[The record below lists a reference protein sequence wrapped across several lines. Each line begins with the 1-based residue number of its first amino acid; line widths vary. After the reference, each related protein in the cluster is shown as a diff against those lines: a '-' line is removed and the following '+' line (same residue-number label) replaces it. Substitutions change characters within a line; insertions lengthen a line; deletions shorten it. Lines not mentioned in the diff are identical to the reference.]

1 MTVTAEYYS
10 ENWGGWADT
19 EELTAAL
26 KRAEIIVDREIFPSG
41 YTVSTV
47 PEVWRTAAQNAVCAQ
62 AEFILENGGVSAL
75 SETTDG
81 GSVTLGK
88 FSYSGGGSPAGG
100 GSSGSSGGSAANS
113 LCAQALALLEPTGLL
128 YRGVSL

>member
-10 ENWGGWADT
+10 ENWGGWSDT

-26 KRAEIIVDREIFPSG
+26 RRAEIIVDREIFPSG

-47 PEVWRTAAQNAVCAQ
+47 PEAWRTAAQNAVCAQ
-62 AEFILENGGVSAL
+62 AEFILENGGVPAL

-81 GSVTLGK
+81 GSVSLGK
-88 FSYSGGGSPAGG
+88 FSYSCGGSPAG

-113 LCAQALALLEPTGLL
+113 LCGQALALLEPTGLL
-128 YRGVSL
+128 YRGVRI

>member
-19 EELTAAL
+19 DELTAAL
-26 KRAEIIVDREIFPSG
+26 RRAEIIVDREIFPSG
-41 YTVSTV
+41 YTVSTM

-62 AEFILENGGVSAL
+62 AEFILENGGVPAL

-81 GSVTLGK
+81 GSVSLGK
-88 FSYSGGGSPAGG
+88 FSYSGGT
-100 GSSGSSGGSAANS
+100 SGSSGGSAVNS
-113 LCAQALALLEPTGLL
+113 LCDQALALLEPTGLL
-128 YRGVSL
+128 YRGVRI

>member
-1 MTVTAEYYS
+1 MMVTPKYYT
-10 ENWGGWADT
+10 ENWGSWTDSD
-19 EELTAAL
+19 ELTAAL
-26 KRAEIIVDREIFPSG
+26 RRAEIIVDREIFPSG

-47 PEVWRTAAQNAVCAQ
+47 PGTWRTAAQNAVCAQ

-100 GSSGSSGGSAANS
+100 SSGGSGGSAGNS
-113 LCAQALALLEPTGLL
+113 LCGQALALLEPTGLL
-128 YRGVSL
+128 YRGVRI

>member
-10 ENWGGWADT
+10 ENWGGWSDT

-26 KRAEIIVDREIFPSG
+26 RRAEIIVDREIFPSG

-47 PEVWRTAAQNAVCAQ
+47 PEAWRTAAQNAVCAQ
-62 AEFILENGGVSAL
+62 AEFILENGGVPAL

-81 GSVTLGK
+81 GSVSLGK
-88 FSYSGGGSPAGG
+88 FSYSGGGGSPAGG
-100 GSSGSSGGSAANS
+100 SSGGSGGSAANS
-113 LCAQALALLEPTGLL
+113 LCVQALALLESTGLL
-128 YRGVSL
+128 YRGVRI

>member
-10 ENWGGWADT
+10 ANWGSWADT
-19 EELTAAL
+19 DELTAAL
-26 KRAEIIVDREIFPSG
+26 RRAEIIVDREIFPSG

-81 GSVTLGK
+81 GSVSPGK
-88 FSYSGGGSPAGG
+88 FRYSGGGSPAG
-100 GSSGSSGGSAANS
+100 GSSGSSGGSAVNS
-113 LCAQALALLEPTGLL
+113 LCGQALALLEPTGLL

>member
-10 ENWGGWADT
+10 ANWGGWTDSD
-19 EELTAAL
+19 ELTAAL
-26 KRAEIIVDREIFPSG
+26 KRAELIVDREIFPSG
-41 YTVSTV
+41 YTVATT
-47 PEVWRTAAQNAVCAQ
+47 PKVWRTAAQNAVCAQ

-100 GSSGSSGGSAANS
+100 SSGNSGGSAANS

-128 YRGVSL
+128 YRGVRI

>member
-10 ENWGGWADT
+10 GNWGGWSDT

-26 KRAEIIVDREIFPSG
+26 RRAEIIVDREIFPSG

-47 PEVWRTAAQNAVCAQ
+47 PGTWRTAAQNAVCAQ

-81 GSVTLGK
+81 GSVSLGK
-88 FSYSGGGSPAGG
+88 FSYSGGSGSPAG
-100 GSSGSSGGSAANS
+100 SSSGGSAVNS
-113 LCAQALALLEPTGLL
+113 LCIQALALLEPTGLL
-128 YRGVSL
+128 YRGVRI

>member
-19 EELTAAL
+19 DELTAVL
-26 KRAEIIVDREIFPSG
+26 RRAEIIVDREIFPSG
-41 YTVSTV
+41 YTVSTM

-62 AEFILENGGVSAL
+62 AEFILENGGVPAL

-81 GSVTLGK
+81 GSVSLGK
-88 FSYSGGGSPAGG
+88 FSYSGGST
-100 GSSGSSGGSAANS
+100 SGSSGGSAVNS

-128 YRGVSL
+128 YRGVRI

>member
-10 ENWGGWADT
+10 ANWGGWTDSD
-19 EELTAAL
+19 ELTAAL
-26 KRAEIIVDREIFPSG
+26 KRAELIVDREIFPSG
-41 YTVSTV
+41 STV
-47 PEVWRTAAQNAVCAQ
+47 AATPEVWRTAAQNAVCAQ

-100 GSSGSSGGSAANS
+100 SSGNSGGSAANS

-128 YRGVSL
+128 YRGVRI

>member
-19 EELTAAL
+19 DELTAAL
-26 KRAEIIVDREIFPSG
+26 RRAEIIVDREIFPSG
-41 YTVSTV
+41 YTVSTM

-62 AEFILENGGVSAL
+62 AEFILENGGVPAL

-81 GSVTLGK
+81 GSVSLGK
-88 FSYSGGGSPAGG
+88 FSYSGGGT
-100 GSSGSSGGSAANS
+100 SGSSGGSAVNS
-113 LCAQALALLEPTGLL
+113 LCDQALALLEPTGLL
-128 YRGVSL
+128 YRGVRI

>member
-10 ENWGGWADT
+10 ANWGSWTDSD
-19 EELTAAL
+19 ELTAAL

-41 YTVSTV
+41 YTASTV

-100 GSSGSSGGSAANS
+100 SSGNSGGSAGNS
-113 LCAQALALLEPTGLL
+113 LCGQALALLEPTGLL
-128 YRGVSL
+128 YRGVRI

>member
-10 ENWGGWADT
+10 ANWGSWTDSD
-19 EELTAAL
+19 ELTAAL
-26 KRAEIIVDREIFPSG
+26 RRAEIIVDREIFPSG
-41 YTVSTV
+41 YTASTV

-100 GSSGSSGGSAANS
+100 SSGGSGGSAVNS
-113 LCAQALALLEPTGLL
+113 LCGQALALLEPTGLL
-128 YRGVSL
+128 YRGVRI

>member
-10 ENWGGWADT
+10 ANWGGWTDSD
-19 EELTAAL
+19 ELTAAL
-26 KRAEIIVDREIFPSG
+26 KRAELIVDREIFPSG
-41 YTVSTV
+41 YIVATT

-81 GSVTLGK
+81 GSVTLG
-88 FSYSGGGSPAGG
+88 G
-100 GSSGSSGGSAANS
+100 GSSGNSGGSAANS
-113 LCAQALALLEPTGLL
+113 LCAQALALLEPTELL
-128 YRGVSL
+128 YRGVRI

>member
-10 ENWGGWADT
+10 ANWGGWTDSD
-19 EELTAAL
+19 ELTAAL
-26 KRAEIIVDREIFPSG
+26 KRAELIVDREIFPSG
-41 YTVSTV
+41 YTVAAT
-47 PEVWRTAAQNAVCAQ
+47 PEVWRTATQNAVCAQ

-100 GSSGSSGGSAANS
+100 SSGNSGGSAANS

-128 YRGVSL
+128 YRGVRI

>member
-10 ENWGGWADT
+10 ENWGDWADT
-19 EELTAAL
+19 GELTAAL
-26 KRAEIIVDREIFPSG
+26 RRAEIIVDREIFPSG

-47 PEVWRTAAQNAVCAQ
+47 PGTWRTAAQNAVCAQ
-62 AEFILENGGVSAL
+62 AEFILENGGVPAL

-81 GSVTLGK
+81 GSVSLGK
-88 FSYSGGGSPAGG
+88 FSYSG
-100 GSSGSSGGSAANS
+100 GSSGSSGGSAVNS

>member
-10 ENWGGWADT
+10 ENWGGWTDSD
-19 EELTAAL
+19 ELTAAL
-26 KRAEIIVDREIFPSG
+26 KRAELIVDREIFPSG
-41 YTVSTV
+41 YTVAAT

-62 AEFILENGGVSAL
+62 AEFILENGGVPAL

-88 FSYSGGGSPAGG
+88 FSYSGGGTSGSAGG
-100 GSSGSSGGSAANS
+100 SGSSAGNS
-113 LCAQALALLEPTGLL
+113 LCGQALALLEPTGLL
-128 YRGVSL
+128 YRGVRI

>member
-10 ENWGGWADT
+10 ANWGSWADT

-26 KRAEIIVDREIFPSG
+26 RRAEIIVDREIFPSG
-41 YTVSTV
+41 YSVSTV

-81 GSVTLGK
+81 GSVSLGK
-88 FSYSGGGSPAGG
+88 FSYSSSGN
-100 GSSGSSGGSAANS
+100 SGSSGGSALNS

>member
-10 ENWGGWADT
+10 ENWGGWSDT

-26 KRAEIIVDREIFPSG
+26 RRAEIIVDREIFPSG
-41 YTVSTV
+41 YTVSTA
-47 PEVWRTAAQNAVCAQ
+47 PEIWRTAAQNAVCAQ

-88 FSYSGGGSPAGG
+88 FSYSGGGSSAG
-100 GSSGSSGGSAANS
+100 GSSGGSGGSAVNS
-113 LCAQALALLEPTGLL
+113 LCGQALALLEPTGLL
-128 YRGVSL
+128 YRGVRI

>member
-10 ENWGGWADT
+10 ENWGGWADSD
-19 EELTAAL
+19 ELTAAL
-26 KRAEIIVDREIFPSG
+26 RRAEIIVDREIFPSG
-41 YTVSTV
+41 YTASTV

-100 GSSGSSGGSAANS
+100 SSGNSGGSAANS

-128 YRGVSL
+128 YRGVRI

>member
-10 ENWGGWADT
+10 ENWGGWADSD
-19 EELTAAL
+19 ELTAAL
-26 KRAEIIVDREIFPSG
+26 RRAEIIVDREIFPSG

-47 PEVWRTAAQNAVCAQ
+47 LETWRTAAQNAVCAQ
-62 AEFILENGGVSAL
+62 AEFILENGGVPAL

-81 GSVTLGK
+81 GSVSLGK
-88 FSYSGGGSPAGG
+88 FSYSCG
-100 GSSGSSGGSAANS
+100 GSSGGSGGSAVNS
-113 LCAQALALLEPTGLL
+113 LCSQALALLEPTGLL

>member
-10 ENWGGWADT
+10 ENWGGWTDSD
-19 EELTAAL
+19 ELAAAL

-41 YTVSTV
+41 YTVAAT

-100 GSSGSSGGSAANS
+100 SSGNSGGSAANS

-128 YRGVSL
+128 YRGVRI

>member
-19 EELTAAL
+19 DELTDAL
-26 KRAEIIVDREIFPSG
+26 RRAEIIVDREIFPSG
-41 YTVSTV
+41 YTVSTM

-62 AEFILENGGVSAL
+62 AEFILENGGVPAL

-81 GSVTLGK
+81 GSVSLGK
-88 FSYSGGGSPAGG
+88 FSYSGG
-100 GSSGSSGGSAANS
+100 SSGSSGVSAVNS

-128 YRGVSL
+128 YRGVRI

>member
-10 ENWGGWADT
+10 ANWGGWADT
-19 EELTAAL
+19 DELTAAL
-26 KRAEIIVDREIFPSG
+26 RRAEIIVDREIFPSG

-81 GSVTLGK
+81 GSVSLGK

-100 GSSGSSGGSAANS
+100 TSGSSGGSAVNS

-128 YRGVSL
+128 YRGVRI

>member
-1 MTVTAEYYS
+1 MTVAAEYYS
-10 ENWGGWADT
+10 ENWGGWTDSD
-19 EELTAAL
+19 ELTAAL
-26 KRAEIIVDREIFPSG
+26 KRAELIVDREIFPSG
-41 YTVSTV
+41 YTVATT
-47 PEVWRTAAQNAVCAQ
+47 PKVWRTAAQNAVCAQ

-100 GSSGSSGGSAANS
+100 SSGNSGGSAANS

-128 YRGVSL
+128 YRGVRI

>member
-10 ENWGGWADT
+10 ANWGGWADT

-26 KRAEIIVDREIFPSG
+26 RRAEIVVDREIFPSG

-81 GSVTLGK
+81 GSVSLGK
-88 FSYSGGGSPAGG
+88 FSYSG
-100 GSSGSSGGSAANS
+100 GSSGSSGGSAVNS